1 MTCTEVSEGVV
12 LLNPKAEPEIE
23 QASLAPRLPTIKG
36 ATVALVNA
44 FRDPDRTHGDL
55 ADRHLGEL
63 LLRRGV
69 GRIVNVRK
77 DDPGNEMPVEKLE
90 HIASQS
96 EAAIFLMGD

>member
-1 MTCTEVSEGVV
+1 MV

-23 QASLAPRLPTIKG
+23 QASLAPRLPTIMG
-36 ATVALVNA
+36 ATVAVVNA

-55 ADRHLGEL
+55 AERHLGDL
-63 LLRRGV
+63 LLRQGA

-77 DDPGNEMPVEKLE
+77 VDPGSEMPVEKLE

-96 EAAIFLMGD
+96 EAAIYLMGD